1 MKRLNI
7 LIYIVFLGLMPAV
20 AQVRFFEG
28 PFDQALQKAQTEQ
41 KKVFVDFYTV
51 WCGPCK
57 LMSEKV
63 FPDVAVGA
71 YFNEK
76 FISCQINAED
86 KAFAE
91 WVRKYQVK
99 AYPTLLILDA
109 SGNVLGRQEG
119 ALEPAL
125 LLKFAQRTNGELLG
139 FEEMY
144 ERLKTH
150 ESDESLIQALLL
162 EAPDFLG
169 TLPEG
174 PTYDRWLLRMERLFA
189 DYRKK
194 KTLEKMMNPTDFA
207 ILMTW
212 HDEADKQDE
221 VLDYIMGH
229 YDKVV
234 GAVGQDAVYKYVFTL
249 NTGLMQRLAE
259 KGDLAYQK
267 PLERLKGDMKPLYDA
282 LMNFNGQDAYT
293 GMKTLYDAKYY
304 LYGKK
309 DVVRFIELMDRY
321 FDMLGQT
328 VTPADYRA
336 AVDDFSEVLGRKF
349 SPQVSAKCIDW
360 VSKALQGDIAT
371 PDRMEML
378 LMLGDCH
385 KMQKDMANARQC
397 YKQAYVVSLQFNNPG
412 LSERVRQYGAELENE

>member
-7 LIYIVFLGLMPAV
+7 LICIVWLGLMPAA

-28 PFDQALQKAQTEQ
+28 SFEQALQKAQTEQ

-63 FPDVAVGA
+63 FPDPQVGA
-71 YFNEK
+71 WFNEK
-76 FISCQINAED
+76 FVSYQVNAED
-86 KAFAE
+86 KAFAAQ
-91 WVRKYQVK
+91 VKKYQVR
-99 AYPTLLILDA
+99 AYPTLLVLDA

-125 LLKFAQRTNGELLG
+125 LLKFAQRATGELLG

-189 DYRKK
+189 GYRKK
-194 KTLEKMMNPTDFA
+194 KPLAEMMNPTDFA

-212 HDEADKQDE
+212 HDEAGRQDE
-221 VLDYIMGH
+221 VLDYIMEH
-229 YDKVV
+229 YDEVV
-234 GAVGQDAVYKYVFTL
+234 GTVGQDVVYKYVFTL

-267 PLERLKGDMKPLYDA
+267 PLERLKGDMKLLYDA

-309 DVVRFIELMDRY
+309 DVARFIALMDDY
-321 FDMLGQT
+321 FEMLDTT

-349 SPQVSAKCIDW
+349 SPQVSAKCIGW
-360 VSKALQGDIAT
+360 IGKALQGDIDPSA
-371 PDRMEML
+371 RMEML

-385 KMQKDMANARQC
+385 KMQKDKENAKKC

-412 LSERVRQYGAELENE
+412 LSARVQQYGAELDNE